1 MDTRLT
7 LPRPTAITHVVPSAV
22 FRVAKTRVRRAG
34 YSHTVAVKGTE
45 GAWPPWECTERV
57 TRVVPP
63 SFVSYGLF
71 LFLNVARNDTWNA
84 RHVRVKVIENEIV
97 NSLFNS
103 IIFLFVNSLHLQ
115 SHSPSPTHSGR
126 CPTDRKTMMVEGMFM
141 MSYLLLC
148 PT

>member
-63 SFVSYGLF
+63 SFVSYGLIPSLSAF
-71 LFLNVARNDTWNA
+71 VRFTHVHDGRNVT
-84 RHVRVKVIENEIV
+84 
-97 NSLFNS
+97 
-103 IIFLFVNSLHLQ
+103 
-115 SHSPSPTHSGR
+115 G
-126 CPTDRKTMMVEGMFM
+126 
-141 MSYLLLC
+141 
-148 PT
+148 

>member
-63 SFVSYGLF
+63 
-71 LFLNVARNDTWNA
+71 
-84 RHVRVKVIENEIV
+84 H
-97 NSLFNS
+97 
-103 IIFLFVNSLHLQ
+103 
-115 SHSPSPTHSGR
+115 
-126 CPTDRKTMMVEGMFM
+126 
-141 MSYLLLC
+141 SYLTVSFSSCDVAGTAL
-148 PT
+148 T

>member
-57 TRVVPP
+57 SARVVT
-63 SFVSYGLF
+63 STVITVTVSYPF
-71 LFLNVARNDTWNA
+71 LSSTRPVTHERMERGRGRTWGVCEGKERENDGIHRLKFLPRSRTLDKGT
-84 RHVRVKVIENEIV
+84 ECGFY
-97 NSLFNS
+97 S
-103 IIFLFVNSLHLQ
+103 
-115 SHSPSPTHSGR
+115 
-126 CPTDRKTMMVEGMFM
+126 
-141 MSYLLLC
+141 
-148 PT
+148 